1 MAVRMPAAPAAAGPD
16 FDTEIA
22 KFHPKQ
28 LEAVKMLDSGK
39 VKYFLFGGAMGPGK
53 SYWLRWWCI
62 RRLIVLSRH
71 FGVKT
76 PVGMLACED
85 YPALKDRQLVK
96 IGQEVPRWM
105 GSLHQDHKVYGR
117 CFILHQQWGGGV
129 LCFRNLDDPS
139 KYQSAEFLFVAVD
152 ELTKNDYN
160 TFNFLR
166 TRIRST
172 DIEDIECQ
180 FVGASN
186 PGGIGHGW
194 VKQLWMD
201 KEFGEEWIYPQD
213 VRCQFGYLPAVADD
227 NPHLPASYWQ
237 MLETLPP
244 NMRKAFR
251 YGDWNVFIGQA
262 FPDLNKEVHGIDPLP
277 IPRGANIYL
286 THDYGYGAPFS
297 FGWWWVDG
305 DGRVYRFHEWYGWS
319 GHGNEGLHLADSAV
333 AEGLIEREKSML
345 PSWVRP
351 EDIHRIAGP
360 DLFAKK
366 PNPGGQGQG
375 PPTSEVYAE
384 VGRKLKHQLIFRV
397 GDPTRHLKIRQFHE
411 RLRVREDGR
420 PMMLIYKTCTQFF
433 RTMGNLIMDE
443 HKIEDVNTKGEDHQ
457 YDEACHICMARPLAL
472 PGDKPLLSATDK
484 RIDRLIRG
492 EKGRYDELA
501 TMEQSAELRRLE
513 SGRDSWEVTE
523 GEDDDS
529 ASGDTLIST
538 V

>member
-1 MAVRMPAAPAAAGPD
+1 MHTAATPGPD

-22 KFHPKQ
+22 KFYPKQ
-28 LEAVKMLDSGK
+28 LEAVKILDSGR
-39 VKYFLFGGAMGPGK
+39 VKYFLFGGSMGPGK

-62 RRLIVLSRH
+62 RRLIVLARH
-71 FGVKT
+71 FQVKN

-96 IGQEVPRWM
+96 IGQEVPQWI
-105 GSLHQDHKVYGR
+105 GTLHQDHKNYGR
-117 CFILHQQWGGGV
+117 CFILRQQWGGGV
-129 LCFRNLDDPS
+129 LVFRNLDDPS
-139 KYQSAEFLFVAVD
+139 KYQSAEFAFIAVD
-152 ELTKNDYN
+152 ELTKNDYE

-166 TRIRST
+166 TRMRWPGL
-172 DIEDIECQ
+172 DDDECL
-180 FVGASN
+180 FVAASN
-186 PGGIGHGW
+186 PGGPGHGW

-201 KEFGEEWIYPQD
+201 KLFGEEWIHPND
-213 VRCQFGYLPAVADD
+213 VRSKFEYLRATADD
-227 NPHLPASYWQ
+227 NPALPPSYWH

-251 YGDWNVFIGQA
+251 EGDWNVFIGQA
-262 FPDLNKEVHGIDPLP
+262 FPELSKVRHGIDPLP
-277 IPRGANIYL
+277 IPRGAPIYC

-305 DGRVYRFHEWYGWS
+305 EGRVYRFHEWYGWS
-319 GHGNEGLHLADSAV
+319 GHGNTGLHMADSEV
-333 AEGLIEREKSML
+333 AEELIKREKSML
-345 PSWVRP
+345 PEWVRP

-384 VGRKLKHQLIFRV
+384 VGRKRHHQLIFRV

-411 RLRVREDGR
+411 RLRVREDGL
-420 PMMLIYKTCTQFF
+420 PMMLIYNTCEQFF
-433 RTMGNLIMDE
+433 RTMGNLIVDE
-443 HKIEDVNTKGEDHQ
+443 HKIEDVCTKGEDHQ
-457 YDEACHICMARPLAL
+457 YDEACHICMARPLAM
-472 PGDKPLLSATDK
+472 PGERPNLSATDK

-492 EKGRYDELA
+492 ERGSYDELA
-501 TMEQSAELRRLE
+501 TVEQSAELRRLE
-513 SGRDSWEVTE
+513 SGRDSWEE
-523 GEDDDS
+523 DEDDDS
-529 ASGDTLIST
+529 ASGTGLIPT